1 MTQNQDNILSAEGQG
16 GCSPTHQWCGLLAA
30 ITVNLLGAVQLVP
43 LLLGSRWQTR
53 RCTSVGLWPR
63 VQGRLRVENGGT
75 IRLGDRVRIR
85 GTHLPVELTALPGG
99 VLEIGDRTYINSGA
113 SLCAAKLVRIGARCA
128 IGNLTLIMDTDFHST
143 HDHTVVPEP
152 KPIVIEDDVWLA
164 ARVTVLKGVTIGRG
178 AVVAA
183 GAVVTKDVA
192 ANTLV
197 GGVPAKLIR
206 VLDKP

>member
-1 MTQNQDNILSAEGQG
+1 MTPLSAL
-16 GCSPTHQWCGLLAA
+16 SLAGLLAS
-30 ITVNLLGAVQLVP
+30 
-43 LLLGSRWQTR
+43 SRWKTR

-63 VQGRLRVENGGT
+63 VQGRLLVENGGT
-75 IRLGDRVRIR
+75 IRLGSKVRIR
-85 GTHLPVELTALPGG
+85 GTHLPVELAALPGG

-113 SLCAAKLVRIGARCA
+113 SVCAAKHVRIGARCA
-128 IGNLTLIMDTDFHST
+128 IGNMTLIMDTDFHST
-143 HDHTVVPEP
+143 HDHTAVPEP

-192 ANTLV
+192 PNTLV

-206 VLDKP
+206 ILDKPCS

>member
-1 MTQNQDNILSAEGQG
+1 MSPASAV
-16 GCSPTHQWCGLLAA
+16 SLA
-30 ITVNLLGAVQLVP
+30 
-43 LLLGSRWQTR
+43 LLLISSRWKTR
-53 RCTSVGLWPR
+53 RCSSVGRWPR
-63 VQGRLRVENGGT
+63 VQGRLLVENAGT
-75 IRLGDRVRIR
+75 IRLGDQVRIR
-85 GTHLPVELTALPGG
+85 ATHIPVELAATPGG

-113 SLCAAKLVRIGARCA
+113 SVCAAKLVRIGARCA

-143 HDHTVVPEP
+143 HDHTVAPEA
-152 KPIVIEDDVWLA
+152 KPVIIEDDVWLA

-192 ANTLV
+192 PNTLV

>member
-1 MTQNQDNILSAEGQG
+1 MSAV
-16 GCSPTHQWCGLLAA
+16 SLAVLL
-30 ITVNLLGAVQLVP
+30 IS
-43 LLLGSRWQTR
+43 SRWKTR
-53 RCTSVGLWPR
+53 RCSHVGLWPR
-63 VQGRLRVENGGT
+63 VQGRLLVENAGT

-85 GTHLPVELTALPGG
+85 GTHIPVELAALPGG

-113 SLCAAKLVRIGARCA
+113 SVCAAKSVHIGARCA

-143 HDHTVVPEP
+143 EDHTAVPEA

-164 ARVTVLKGVTIGRG
+164 ARVTVLKGVTIGQG

-192 ANTLV
+192 PRTLV
-197 GGVPAKLIR
+197 GGVPARLIR
-206 VLDKP
+206 VLDTP

>member
-1 MTQNQDNILSAEGQG
+1 MSPLSAV
-16 GCSPTHQWCGLLAA
+16 SLAA
-30 ITVNLLGAVQLVP
+30 LLVS
-43 LLLGSRWQTR
+43 SRWKTR
-53 RCTSVGLWPR
+53 RCSRVGRWPR
-63 VQGRLRVENGGT
+63 VQGRLLVENAGT

-85 GTHLPVELTALPGG
+85 GTHIPVELATLPGG

-113 SLCAAKLVRIGARCA
+113 SLCAAKSVRIGARCA
-128 IGNLTLIMDTDFHST
+128 IGNLTLIMDTDFHSA
-143 HDHTVVPEP
+143 HDHTVTPEA
-152 KPIVIEDDVWLA
+152 KPVVIEDDVWLA

-183 GAVVTKDVA
+183 GAVVTRDVLP
-192 ANTLV
+192 NTLV

>member
-1 MTQNQDNILSAEGQG
+1 MNLLSAL
-16 GCSPTHQWCGLLAA
+16 SLAGLLAS
-30 ITVNLLGAVQLVP
+30 
-43 LLLGSRWQTR
+43 SRWKTR
-53 RCTSVGLWPR
+53 HCSSVGRWPR
-63 VQGRLRVENGGT
+63 VSGRLLVENAGT
-75 IRLGDRVRIR
+75 IILGDRVRIR
-85 GTHLPVELTALPGG
+85 GTHVPVELAAMPGG
-99 VLEIGDRTYINSGA
+99 TLEIGERTYINSGA

-128 IGNLTLIMDTDFHST
+128 IGNFALVMDTDFHSVT
-143 HDHTVVPEP
+143 DHTVAPEAQP
-152 KPIVIEDDVWLA
+152 VIIEDDVWLA

-192 ANTLV
+192 PNTLV